1 MDDEQQ
7 RQLALELRGTLE
19 SVVTDEQ
26 ARRALEEE
34 LDAALALPPAE
45 SGQRLEEVL
54 RAREETRAWMREHD
68 PEPPDVE
75 RLTEL
80 GGRPIGQL
88 GTYYVCPEGDYDW
101 VRENVG
107 AEVPLCP
114 IHHVPLAPEV

>member
-7 RQLALELRGTLE
+7 RRLALELRGTLE
-19 SVVTDEQ
+19 SVVTDED

-34 LDAALALPPAE
+34 LDAALALPQPE
-45 SGQRLEEVL
+45 SGRRLEEVL
-54 RAREETRAWMREHD
+54 RAREETRAWMRDHD

-80 GGRPIGQL
+80 GGRPTGPL
-88 GTYYVCPEGDYDW
+88 GTYYVCPKGDYDW

-107 AEVPLCP
+107 EEVPLCP
-114 IHHVPLAPEV
+114 THHVPLVPEG